1 MANNYYGIPVHGQPA
16 QYTAPATAY
25 PAAPAF
31 VGQTTQ
37 TSYARVQTAGQAP
50 VAASTATSIVASAN
64 AAAAYPYPAAQ
75 YPATPSVP
83 LAASTPYYPQPTLA
97 GATGVTYS
105 AADGSYQA
113 RPTYSHTPG
122 ARTQAIVTTRPL
134 TSYVAPG
141 TYTSAY
147 ASTPTTYS

>member
-50 VAASTATSIVASAN
+50 VAAYTATTPYTPTYAAAAAPATSIVASAN
-64 AAAAYPYPAAQ
+64 AAAAN
-75 YPATPSVP
+75 
-83 LAASTPYYPQPTLA
+83 TPYYPQPTLA